1 MTLYVFKLGQK
12 EKLILKILALE
23 PKQHQQSIKEKLES
37 LLNKPVNYGSVVNMV
52 KALHRKKLIENEQG
66 KSKSGKTINLWKISK
81 EGLKLLLEHG
91 DLTEEEAKTIII
103 NYYENESMKIMANQI
118 FEKFGNSTAINFFKK
133 ALSGEIDLKLLDELL
148 DKPEK
153 AKALFQILIEV
164 IGKDTKMKNIAVD
177 AFKLITVLDILK
189 VIIGEKSALIT
200 LEELF
205 KRRINED
212 ESYKEAF
219 QEILKSKL
227 MEELTSQDTH

>member
-1 MTLYVFKLGQK
+1 M
-12 EKLILKILALE
+12 
-23 PKQHQQSIKEKLES
+23 
-37 LLNKPVNYGSVVNMV
+37 
-52 KALHRKKLIENEQG
+52 
-66 KSKSGKTINLWKISK
+66 
-81 EGLKLLLEHG
+81 LEHG
-91 DLTEEEAKTIII
+91 DLTEEEAKTAML
-103 NYYENESMKIMANQI
+103 NYYENENKKIIANQI

-133 ALSGEIDLKLLDELL
+133 ALSGEIDFKLLDELL

-164 IGKDTKMKNIAVD
+164 IGKDTKMKNFAVD

-212 ESYKEAF
+212 EPYKEAF

-227 MEELTSQDTH
+227 MEELTSQHTQ